1 MCDLHIYN
9 HGMRAPSL
17 KPTIQPAAVAAS
29 PDADAL
35 VQAINALLAP
45 LARLAIAKGLPCAV
59 VEGQL
64 RQAFVSAAR
73 DAHPSLP
80 PHRMVSR
87 IATATGLNRR
97 EVTRLTQAVESPL
110 RRRPLSAEVFAR
122 WASDSQYR
130 DARGRPRTLPRQGK
144 APSFETLAQSVTRD
158 VHPRSLLD
166 ELVRLG
172 LAATD
177 PTHDT
182 VALVHDAFVPRGDT
196 ERMLGFVGHNVG
208 DHLGAAVANV
218 LADGRQHFEQA
229 VFADELSAQ
238 SIESMREPIAAQWR
252 ALQAALVPQL
262 EKLIDADRT
271 AGRLQDQR
279 LRVGLF
285 SYSEST
291 PQPASPAAPT
301 DAAVD
306 PATELPRTQRSKGA
320 RS

>member
-97 EVTRLTQAVESPL
+97 EVTRLTQAVESPV
-110 RRRPLSAEVFAR
+110 RRRPLAAEVFAR

-166 ELVRLG
+166 ELLRLK
-172 LAATD
+172 LAVLDEGT
-177 PTHDT
+177 DT
-182 VALVHDAFVPRGDT
+182 VALLRDGFVPSGDRV
-196 ERMLGFVGHNVG
+196 RMLGFLSDNVG
-208 DHLGAAVANV
+208 DHLAASVDNV
-218 LADGRQHFEQA
+218 LADGRRHFEQA
-229 VFADELSAQ
+229 VFADGLSAA
-238 SIESMREPIAAQWR
+238 SMGAVRAIVGPQWKG
-252 ALQAALVPQL
+252 LLEALVPLL
-262 EKLIDADRT
+262 EKMIEADAEIPT
-271 AGRLQDQR
+271 AERR
-279 LRVGLF
+279 RVRIGL
-285 SYSEST
+285 YAYDDAT
-291 PQPASPAAPT
+291 PEARQAAPPPAATAPKRR
-301 DAAVD
+301 
-306 PATELPRTQRSKGA
+306 PRKT
-320 RS
+320 

>member
-1 MCDLHIYN
+1 
-9 HGMRAPSL
+9 MRAPSH
-17 KPTIQPAAVAAS
+17 KPKIEPSAVGAS
-29 PDADAL
+29 SDADAL

-45 LARLAIAKGLPCAV
+45 LARLGIAKGLPCAV
-59 VEGQL
+59 VEALL
-64 RQAFVSAAR
+64 RQAFVTAAR
-73 DAHPSLP
+73 DAHPSLA

-97 EVTRLTQAVESPL
+97 EVTRLTQAVDAPV
-110 RRRPLSAEVFAR
+110 RRRSLSAEVFAR
-122 WASDSQYR
+122 WASDPQYL
-130 DARGRPRTLPRQGK
+130 DAGGRPRTLPRQGK
-144 APSFETLAQSVTRD
+144 APSFEALAQSVTRD

-177 PTHDT
+177 PTHET
-182 VALVHDAFVPRGDT
+182 VGLVHDAFVPRGDT

-252 ALQAALVPQL
+252 ALHAALVPQL

-271 AGRLQDQR
+271 AGRPQDQR

-285 SYSEST
+285 SYSERM
-291 PQPASPAAPT
+291 PLPATPAAPI
-301 DAAVD
+301 DIPVG
-306 PATELPRTQRSKGA
+306 PATDIQRSKRSKGA